1 MATRIRKSTPSDTN
15 IFLFFLDR
23 TSHPPC
29 CQFYL
34 IAGLYHTAREMS
46 YCILLIQILM
56 KQTLLWSSVFVT
68 LDHNNHHKKPAH
80 KGPYLFNRLTF
91 KIVPEPAEL
100 CNVQRYRLTYEC
112 KESEIRNAVTAVAH
126 AWLHSRMG
134 QRLGQPI
141 TPLKN
146 AIKKFGK

>member
-1 MATRIRKSTPSDTN
+1 
-15 IFLFFLDR
+15 
-23 TSHPPC
+23 
-29 CQFYL
+29 
-34 IAGLYHTAREMS
+34 MS
-46 YCILLIQILM
+46 YCILLIQVLM

-68 LDHNNHHKKPAH
+68 LDLNNHHKNPAH
-80 KGPYLFNRLTF
+80 KVPYLFNRLTF
-91 KIVPEPAEL
+91 KIVPEPVEL
-100 CNVQRYRLTYEC
+100 CHVHRAVQRYRLTYEY

-134 QRLGQPI
+134 QRLDQPI